1 MITVLDDSSQ
11 FSTNKPIRR
20 VPLSLVLVYPAVM
33 GIAFISGHPALSYLP
48 PLLIYLTLLLVF
60 GRTLLP
66 GHKPLISQLAELA
79 RGQLEPRVAGY
90 TRRVTQA
97 WAGCFA
103 LLSLE
108 TLLLAFN
115 APVEGGI
122 LLANL
127 LNMLLI
133 IGFFLAEY
141 GFRRYWL
148 ADVPHPGF
156 RQYLR
161 FLRHTDWRVYWQR

>member
-1 MITVLDDSSQ
+1 M
-11 FSTNKPIRR
+11 PIRR
-20 VPLSLVLVYPAVM
+20 IPLSLVLIYPAVI
-33 GIAFISGHPALSYLP
+33 GIAFVSGHPALSYLP
-48 PLLIYLTLLLVF
+48 PLLIYLTLLWVF

-66 GHKPLISQLAELA
+66 GSKPLISQLAEMA
-79 RGQLEPRVAGY
+79 RGGLEPRVARY
-90 TRRVTQA
+90 TRRLTQA

-115 APVEGGI
+115 APVDGGI
-122 LLANL
+122 LLVSA
-127 LNMLLI
+127 LNALFI

-148 ADVPHPGF
+148 ADLPHPGF
-156 RQYLR
+156 RQYLH
-161 FLRHTDWRVYWQR
+161 FLRHTDWRVFWSR

>member
-1 MITVLDDSSQ
+1 
-11 FSTNKPIRR
+11 
-20 VPLSLVLVYPAVM
+20 
-33 GIAFISGHPALSYLP
+33 
-48 PLLIYLTLLLVF
+48 
-60 GRTLLP
+60 LLP